1 MKNLKISDLAPLF
14 EKLETV
20 NAENNRAEEAV
31 KKQLF
36 KAYESLEEIKALISS
51 GENLEHGEYNFNNH
65 CEFCYQ
71 IELSDSIKSLPYIED
86 FLTRSPEYGPF
97 WVDLKNNLLEVNL
110 ISPITVNWNHN
121 NRCYFV
127 YDRDAGKCI
136 INSFKE
142 DCKEDE
148 TMARLMIEKY
158 QRDSGEFGDVIEV
171 CDRYGQYL
179 GHVLSEYGKLS
190 DEEFK
195 KVYDDHYKTVFKDD
209 EE

>member
-31 KKQLF
+31 KKELF

-51 GENLEHGEYNFNNH
+51 GENLEHGEYTFNNH
-65 CEFCYQ
+65 GEFCYQ
-71 IELSDSIKSLPYIED
+71 IELSDSIKSLPFIDD
-86 FLTRSPEYGPF
+86 FLNECGPF

-110 ISPITVNWNHN
+110 ISPITVNWNHGRN
-121 NRCYFV
+121 SYFV
-127 YDRDAGKCI
+127 YDQDNRKCV
-136 INSFKE
+136 INSFKN
-142 DCKEDE
+142 DCNGDE
-148 TMARLMIEKY
+148 TLARLMIEKY

-195 KVYDDHYKTVFKDD
+195 KVYEDHYKTIFKDD